1 MSFYIV
7 ILVRHDYPN
16 NSSILGELYN
26 TWVLAHMLATF
37 MFVYVY
43 YIVIISKKWGF
54 EKQIRVFRRKN
65 GLIKLLKLQPSGKF
79 RYQHMS

>member
-16 NSSILGELYN
+16 NSSILGELYD
-26 TWVLAHMLATF
+26 TRVLAH

-43 YIVIISKKWGF
+43 YIVIISKEWGF
-54 EKQIRVFRRKN
+54 KKQIRVLRRKY
-65 GLIKLLKLQPSGKF
+65 GLIKLLKLQPSEKF
-79 RYQHMS
+79 RYQRIS

>member
-1 MSFYIV
+1 M

-37 MFVYVY
+37 MSSPKTVLRMANSTFSLILLLSARNGVLK
-43 YIVIISKKWGF
+43 SKLEYFGVK
-54 EKQIRVFRRKN
+54 
-65 GLIKLLKLQPSGKF
+65 
-79 RYQHMS
+79 MD